1 MADLKQLGIK
11 VEQQGV
17 QQAANALKSLATR
30 ASEVVAPI
38 QAMRTALMAADSI
51 RLTALV
57 KSLETVAD
65 KTAIMKK
72 TLGGISEVGNGF
84 KGISGSFTSIATA
97 ADKLVSNVFGLEM
110 FNIQL
115 VELKNNLIALKE
127 ASGGLNGIRLPPPLP
142 PQPSPGPSPRPGN
155 GPSPH
160 PGNGPT
166 PPDPR
171 VNDNYTASQRRLIAQ
186 LEREAMQAGKTR
198 AEYLALRAAKLGVSA
213 AAEPYIAAL
222 RRAET
227 QSVSTG
233 MSQKQLANAMRMVP
247 AQFTD
252 IATQLAGGQ
261 SPFLIMLQ
269 QGGQLR
275 DMFGGFGAMFRN
287 VGAMIL
293 RFITNPF
300 VLAAGAIAGV
310 AAALYFGRKEFD
322 DFNKAMILSGNYS
335 GITSNGFLELQKS
348 LDGIGVSKSAAADAL
363 TAIAAAGLRTNLNMV
378 DLTKTML
385 DFSKQSG
392 IAIGDVVAEYKSLEK
407 DPVQA
412 ILILNEKY
420 HFLTASV
427 YQHITS
433 LVKQGEQ
440 TKAVVFAQ
448 KELERAHQEMTNR
461 MGSNL
466 GYLQRGW
473 QGFVGWLAK
482 AKNYILEIG
491 REKPQS
497 TVVSDL
503 KNQLADVNKSLQYQD
518 KGSAFESQLLKKK
531 KDLEEQLKAYDSVNQ
546 KQAVSKQLTQ
556 EDINAQ
562 TKINSLIGDGEKKSH
577 SQVAMKRELALLDKQ
592 IAEQQAKGA
601 VYSQAQIEAARRA
614 IKDKYEDKTASSKV
628 SSTNTELQ
636 RILEQTKAY
645 NAETIQLNQLGLT
658 FDKVGEARKKLNAYQ
673 AEVSSGK
680 ASEDRLRQ
688 LRVLIPALKDLAAS
702 EDTNK
707 KAKSSWDEA
716 KQIHEKSLSI
726 SALLDAQKEEINVLQ
741 TTGATQAKVSE
752 NERQSI
758 LLKKKAAEATN
769 PRIAAIMNEAAAL
782 YSEAAANEKVI
793 KSLTDVNSLKSR
805 GAARQEAGKSELDT
819 LKEQLE
825 QGDVTD
831 SRKLARN
838 IDYEEQKKI
847 IALTKEQNDARSNG
861 KAGAGAVAQL
871 QLQIEYEQRLRE
883 EKKKA
888 IDQYDEQKGSL
899 EGVMKAAGRAWED
912 FIGSAKSSE
921 QDLHSVFSSTFS
933 TMSDTLNT
941 FCTTGK
947 FTFKS
952 MSLSILK
959 NIEEILVKWL
969 AMKAI
974 MGIASA
980 VTSLVS
986 PSSSSTGSFE
996 SAGVGVGDMSSYGLS
1011 TVEAKGDAFTSS
1023 GISKFAKG
1031 GAFTNNIIS
1040 QPTIFKY
1047 AKGQSF
1053 GLMGEAGPEAIMP
1066 LARTSTGSLG
1076 VRTTGMGSAPVVTV
1090 QVNVDN
1096 NNNTTNKTTGNTD
1109 AAASFGNLIAA
1120 KVVEVIVQQKRPGG
1134 LLAQ

>member
-17 QQAANALKSLATR
+17 QQTANALKNLA
-30 ASEVVAPI
+30 ASVLKVIEPLK
-38 QAMRTALMAADSI
+38 AMQQSMLIANDMN
-51 RLTALV
+51 LTKLV
-57 KSLETVAD
+57 KSIDTVAINAS
-65 KTAIMKK
+65 KMKESLK
-72 TLGGISEVGNGF
+72 GINDIGNGF
-84 KGISGSFTSIATA
+84 KGITNSFSSVATA
-97 ADKLVSNVFGLEM
+97 AEKISGSVSGISAFNSQLVALRENLIGVKDVSGTIGSIKVGTASVRTSSAPSSRAAVSNADTQT
-110 FNIQL
+110 N
-115 VELKNNLIALKE
+115 E
-127 ASGGLNGIRLPPPLP
+127 A
-142 PQPSPGPSPRPGN
+142 
-155 GPSPH
+155 
-160 PGNGPT
+160 
-166 PPDPR
+166 
-171 VNDNYTASQRRLIAQ
+171 YTASQKRLIAQ
-186 LEREAMQAGKTR
+186 LEREALQIGKTR
-198 AEYLALRAAKLGVSA
+198 AEYLAARADKLGLA
-213 AAEPYIAAL
+213 ATAEPYIAAL
-222 RRAET
+222 KRAET

-322 DFNKAMILSGNYS
+322 DFNKAMTLSGNYS
-335 GITSNGFLELQKS
+335 GITSTGFLELQKS
-348 LDGIGVSKSAAADAL
+348 LVGIGVSKSAAADAL

-440 TKAVVFAQ
+440 AKAVAFAQ

-466 GYLQRGW
+466 GYLERGW
-473 QGFVGWLAK
+473 QSFVGWLAK
-482 AKNYILEIG
+482 AKNYMLEIG
-491 REKPQS
+491 RKKPDS

-688 LRVLIPALKDLAAS
+688 LRVLIPALKDLAAA

-986 PSSSSTGSFE
+986 PSSTPASGGGGSGMTAPSTSSGWWSPH
-996 SAGVGVGDMSSYGLS
+996 AH
-1011 TVEAKGDAFTSS
+1011 GDAFSQS
-1023 GISKFAKG
+1023 GLHKFAKG
-1031 GAFTNNIIS
+1031 SAFTNNLYTSTTPIA
-1040 QPTIFKY
+1040 F
-1047 AKGQSF
+1047 AKGGGF
-1053 GLMGEAGPEAIMP
+1053 APGIIGEAGPEAVMP
-1066 LARTSTGSLG
+1066 LTRTSSGDLG
-1076 VRTTGMGSAPVVTV
+1076 VRTTGMGSAPVVNV

-1109 AAASFGNLIAA
+1109 AAASFGNLFAA
-1120 KVVEVIVQQKRPGG
+1120 KVIEVIVQQKRPGG

>member
-17 QQAANALKSLATR
+17 QQTANALKTLA
-30 ASEVVAPI
+30 ASALKVVEPI
-38 QAMRTALMAADSI
+38 KAMQQSMLIANDMN
-51 RLTALV
+51 LTKLV
-57 KSLETVAD
+57 KSIDTVATNAS
-65 KTAIMKK
+65 KMKDSLK
-72 TLGGISEVGNGF
+72 GINDIGNGF
-84 KGISGSFTSIATA
+84 KGITNSFSSVATA
-97 ADKLVSNVFGLEM
+97 AEKISGSVTGISAFNSQLVALRENLIGIKDVSGTIGSIKVGTTSVRTSSVAASKTAVSNVDTQT
-110 FNIQL
+110 N
-115 VELKNNLIALKE
+115 E
-127 ASGGLNGIRLPPPLP
+127 A
-142 PQPSPGPSPRPGN
+142 
-155 GPSPH
+155 
-160 PGNGPT
+160 
-166 PPDPR
+166 
-171 VNDNYTASQRRLIAQ
+171 YTASQKRLIAQ
-186 LEREAMQAGKTR
+186 LEREALQIGKTR
-198 AEYLALRAAKLGVSA
+198 AEYLAARADKLGLAA

-222 RRAET
+222 KRAET

-233 MSQKQLANAMRMVP
+233 MSQKQLANAMRYVP

-293 RFITNPF
+293 GFITNPF

-310 AAALYFGRKEFD
+310 TAALYFGRKEFD

-348 LDGIGVSKSAAADAL
+348 LEGIGVSKSAAADAL
-363 TAIAAAGLRTNLNMV
+363 TAIAASGLRTNLNMV

-440 TKAVVFAQ
+440 TKAVELAQ

-461 MGSNL
+461 MDSNL

-562 TKINSLIGDGEKKSH
+562 TKISSLIGEGEKKSH

-592 IAEQQAKGA
+592 IAEQQAKGV

-614 IKDKYEDKTASSKV
+614 IKDKYEDKSASNKV

-645 NAETIQLNQLGLT
+645 NAETVQLNKLGLT
-658 FDKVGEARKKLNAYQ
+658 FDKVGEARKKLNAFQ

-688 LRVLIPALKDLAAS
+688 LRVLIPALKDLAAA

-726 SALLDAQKEEINVLQ
+726 SALLEAQKEEIETLES
-741 TTGATQAKVSE
+741 TGATQAKVSE

-793 KSLTDVNSLKSR
+793 KALTDINSLKSR
-805 GAARQEAGKSELDT
+805 GAARQESGKAELDT

-861 KAGAGAVAQL
+861 NAEAVAQL

-883 EKKKA
+883 EKKKT

-899 EGVMKAAGRAWED
+899 EGIMKAAGRAWED

-921 QDLHSVFSSTFS
+921 QDLHSVFSSSFS
-933 TMSDTLNT
+933 AMSDTLNT

-952 MSLSILK
+952 MTLSILK
-959 NIEEILVKWL
+959 NIEEILVRWL

-980 VTSLVS
+980 VKTLVS
-986 PSSSSTGSFE
+986 PSSSSSTGSFE

-1053 GLMGEAGPEAIMP
+1053 GQMGEAGPEAIMP

-1076 VRTTGMGSAPVVTV
+1076 VRTTGMGSAPVVNV

-1109 AAASFGNLIAA
+1109 TAASFGNLIAA

>member
-17 QQAANALKSLATR
+17 QQTANALKSLA
-30 ASEVVAPI
+30 ASALKVVEPI
-38 QAMRTALMAADSI
+38 KAMQQSMLIANDMN
-51 RLTALV
+51 LTKLV
-57 KSLETVAD
+57 KSIDTVAVNAS
-65 KTAIMKK
+65 KMKDSLK
-72 TLGGISEVGNGF
+72 GINDIGNGF
-84 KGISGSFTSIATA
+84 KGITNSFSSVATA
-97 ADKLVSNVFGLEM
+97 AEKISGSVAGVSAFNEQLVALKENLVGIKDVSGTIGSIKIGPTSVRTSSVSASKTAVSNVDTQT
-110 FNIQL
+110 N
-115 VELKNNLIALKE
+115 E
-127 ASGGLNGIRLPPPLP
+127 A
-142 PQPSPGPSPRPGN
+142 
-155 GPSPH
+155 
-160 PGNGPT
+160 
-166 PPDPR
+166 
-171 VNDNYTASQRRLIAQ
+171 YTASQKRLIAQ
-186 LEREAMQAGKTR
+186 LEREALQIGKTR
-198 AEYLALRAAKLGVSA
+198 AEYLAARADKLGLAA

-222 RRAET
+222 KRAET
-227 QSVSTG
+227 QAVSTG
-233 MSQKQLANAMRMVP
+233 MSQKQLANAMRYVP

-261 SPFLIMLQ
+261 SPFLIMIQ

-293 RFITNPF
+293 KFITNPF
-300 VLAAGAIAGV
+300 VIAAGAVAGLTAAFVYGAKEAEDYGKAIA
-310 AAALYFGRKEFD
+310 LT
-322 DFNKAMILSGNYS
+322 GNYS
-335 GITSNGFLELQKS
+335 QISVNQFLELQKS

-412 ILILNEKY
+412 ILTLNEKY

-427 YQHITS
+427 YQHIAS

-440 TKAVVFAQ
+440 TKAVELAQ

-461 MGSNL
+461 MDSNL
-466 GYLQRGW
+466 GYLQKGW
-473 QGFVGWLAK
+473 QVFVGWLAK
-482 AKNYILEIG
+482 AKDYILEIG
-491 REKPQS
+491 RKKPDS
-497 TVVSDL
+497 TIVETL
-503 KNQLADVNKSLQYQD
+503 KSQLADVNKSLPYQD
-518 KGSAFESQLLKKK
+518 KGSAFEAQLLNKK
-531 KDLEEQLKAYDSVNQ
+531 KDLEEQIKAYESVNQ
-546 KQAVSKQLTQ
+546 TKAVSKQLTQ

-562 TKINSLIGDGEKKSH
+562 TKISSLIGEGEKKSH

-592 IAEQQAKGA
+592 IAEQQAKGV
-601 VYSQAQIEAARRA
+601 VYSQAQIDAARKA
-614 IKDKYEDKTASSKV
+614 IRDQYVDKGAANKTSAID
-628 SSTNTELQ
+628 TTLQ
-636 RILEQTKAY
+636 QIKEQTRAY
-645 NAETIQLNQLGLT
+645 NQETEQLNKLGIT
-658 FDKVGEARKKLNAYQ
+658 FDKVGEARKKLNAWKGEI
-673 AEVSSGK
+673 ASGQ
-680 ASEDRLRQ
+680 ASEDRIRQ
-688 LRVLIPALKDLAAS
+688 LKTWIPEQEKLADA
-702 EDTNK
+702 EDRNR
-707 KAKSSWDEA
+707 KAKTPWDEA

-726 SALLDAQKEEINVLQ
+726 SALLEAQKEEINVLQ

-758 LLKKKAAEATN
+758 LLKKKAAEATD
-769 PRIAAIMNEAAAL
+769 PRIAAIMNEVAAL

-793 KSLTDVNSLKSR
+793 KTLTDVNSLKSR
-805 GAARQEAGKSELDT
+805 GAARQEAGKAELDT

-838 IDYEEQKKI
+838 MDYEEQKKI
-847 IALTKEQNDARSNG
+847 IALIKEQNDARANG
-861 KAGAGAVAQL
+861 NAEAVAQL

-899 EGVMKAAGRAWED
+899 EGIMKAAGRAWED

-921 QDLHSVFSSTFS
+921 QDLHSLFSSSFS

-952 MSLSILK
+952 MTLSILK

-980 VTSLVS
+980 VASLAS
-986 PSSSSTGSFE
+986 PSSSSAAASGGGSGMT
-996 SAGVGVGDMSSYGLS
+996 APS
-1011 TVEAKGDAFTSS
+1011 TASGWWSPHAHGDAFSQS
-1023 GISKFAKG
+1023 GIHKFAKG
-1031 GAFTNNIIS
+1031 SAFTNNLYTSTTPIA
-1040 QPTIFKY
+1040 F
-1047 AKGQSF
+1047 AKGGGF
-1053 GLMGEAGPEAIMP
+1053 APGVIGEAGPEAVMP
-1066 LARTSTGSLG
+1066 LTRTSSGDLG

-1096 NNNTTNKTTGNTD
+1096 NNDTTNKTTGNTD
-1109 AAASFGNLIAA
+1109 TAASFGNLIAA

>member
-17 QQAANALKSLATR
+17 QQTANALKNLA
-30 ASEVVAPI
+30 ASVLKVIEPLK
-38 QAMRTALMAADSI
+38 AMQQSMLIANDMN
-51 RLTALV
+51 LTKLV
-57 KSLETVAD
+57 KSIDTVAINAS
-65 KTAIMKK
+65 KMKESLK
-72 TLGGISEVGNGF
+72 GINDIGNGF
-84 KGISGSFTSIATA
+84 KGITNSFSSVATA
-97 ADKLVSNVFGLEM
+97 AEKISGSVSGISAFNSQLVALRENLIGVKDVSGTIGSIKVGTASVRTSSAPSSRAAVSNADTQT
-110 FNIQL
+110 N
-115 VELKNNLIALKE
+115 E
-127 ASGGLNGIRLPPPLP
+127 A
-142 PQPSPGPSPRPGN
+142 
-155 GPSPH
+155 
-160 PGNGPT
+160 
-166 PPDPR
+166 
-171 VNDNYTASQRRLIAQ
+171 YTASQKRLIAQ
-186 LEREAMQAGKTR
+186 LEREALQIGKTR
-198 AEYLALRAAKLGVSA
+198 AEYLAARADKLGLA
-213 AAEPYIAAL
+213 ATAEPYIAAL
-222 RRAET
+222 KRAET

-322 DFNKAMILSGNYS
+322 DFNKAMTLSGNYS

-392 IAIGDVVAEYKSLEK
+392 AAIGDVVAEYKSLEK

-440 TKAVVFAQ
+440 AKAVAFAQ

-466 GYLQRGW
+466 GYLERGW
-473 QGFVGWLAK
+473 QSFVGWLAK
-482 AKNYILEIG
+482 AKNYMLEIG
-491 REKPQS
+491 RKKPDS

-921 QDLHSVFSSTFS
+921 QDLHSLFSSTFS

-986 PSSSSTGSFE
+986 PSSSSSTGSFE

-1076 VRTTGMGSAPVVTV
+1076 VRTTGMGSAPVVNV

-1109 AAASFGNLIAA
+1109 AAASFGNLFAA
-1120 KVVEVIVQQKRPGG
+1120 KVLEVIVQQKRPGG
-1134 LLAQ
+1134 FLAQ

>member
-17 QQAANALKSLATR
+17 QQTANALKSLA
-30 ASEVVAPI
+30 ASALKVVEPI
-38 QAMRTALMAADSI
+38 KAMQQSMLIANDMN
-51 RLTALV
+51 LTKLV
-57 KSLETVAD
+57 KSIDTVAINAS
-65 KTAIMKK
+65 KMKDSLK
-72 TLGGISEVGNGF
+72 GINDIGNGF
-84 KGISGSFTSIATA
+84 KGITNSFSSVATA
-97 ADKLVSNVFGLEM
+97 AEKISGSVTGISAFNSQLVALRENLIGIKDVSGTIGSIKVGTTSARTSSVAASKTAVSNVDTQT
-110 FNIQL
+110 N
-115 VELKNNLIALKE
+115 E
-127 ASGGLNGIRLPPPLP
+127 A
-142 PQPSPGPSPRPGN
+142 
-155 GPSPH
+155 
-160 PGNGPT
+160 
-166 PPDPR
+166 
-171 VNDNYTASQRRLIAQ
+171 YTASQKRLIAQ
-186 LEREAMQAGKTR
+186 LEREALQIGKTR
-198 AEYLALRAAKLGVSA
+198 AEYLAARADKLGLAA

-222 RRAET
+222 KRAET
-227 QSVSTG
+227 QSLSTG
-233 MSQKQLANAMRMVP
+233 MSQKQLANAMRYVP

-261 SPFLIMLQ
+261 SPFLIMIQ

-300 VLAAGAIAGV
+300 VLAAASIAGFTTAV
-310 AAALYFGRKEFD
+310 IFGAKETENLNKSLALT
-322 DFNKAMILSGNYS
+322 GNYS
-335 GITSNGFLELQKS
+335 GITTQKFLELQKS
-348 LDGIGVSKSAAADAL
+348 LASVGVAKSDVAEAL
-363 TAIAAAGLRTNLNMV
+363 TAVATSGLRAGGNIEG
-378 DLTKTML
+378 LTKTII
-385 DFSKQSG
+385 DFSKRSG
-392 IAIGDVVAEYKSLEK
+392 ESIADIVAEYKSLEK

-412 ILILNEKY
+412 ILTLNEKY
-420 HFLTASV
+420 HFLTVST
-427 YQHITS
+427 YQHITA
-433 LVKQGEQ
+433 LMKQGEQ
-440 TKAVVFAQ
+440 TKAVALAEA
-448 KELERAHQEMTNR
+448 ELEKAHKSMAGTIVSNAGTMQKAWAGLLGLLSKVKNVILEVGRPASLTELQARLATVNKQIAAGGKQTFVPGIGMTSAGDTAELRAEKLKLEQEINK
-461 MGSNL
+461 
-466 GYLQRGW
+466 
-473 QGFVGWLAK
+473 AK
-482 AKNYILEIG
+482 ATQATQQRN
-491 REKPQS
+491 
-497 TVVSDL
+497 
-503 KNQLADVNKSLQYQD
+503 VNVLT
-518 KGSAFESQLLKKK
+518 
-531 KDLEEQLKAYDSVNQ
+531 EEQRKNMEA
-546 KQAVSKQLTQ
+546 
-556 EDINAQ
+556 
-562 TKINSLIGDGEKKSH
+562 INSLIDQGNKKSH
-577 SQVAMKRELALLDKQ
+577 SQLAMKQELAALDKK
-592 IAEQQAKGA
+592 IASVPAGTF
-601 VYSQAQIEAARRA
+601 SQAQIEAARKA
-614 IKDKYEDKTASSKV
+614 IRDQYEDKSASSKV

-636 RILEQTKAY
+636 RILEQTRAY

-688 LRVLIPALKDLAAS
+688 LRVLIPALKDMAAA
-702 EDTNK
+702 EDANK
-707 KAKSSWDEA
+707 KAKTSWDEA
-716 KQIHEKSLSI
+716 KQVHEKSLSI

-741 TTGATQAKVSE
+741 ATGATQAKVSE

-793 KSLTDVNSLKSR
+793 KTLTDVNSLKSR
-805 GAARQEAGKSELDT
+805 GAARQEAGKAELDT
-819 LKEQLE
+819 LNEQLE

-838 IDYEEQKKI
+838 MDYEEQKKI
-847 IALTKEQNDARSNG
+847 IALIKEQNDARSNG
-861 KAGAGAVAQL
+861 NAEAVAQL

-899 EGVMKAAGRAWED
+899 EGIMKSAGRAWED

-921 QDLHSVFSSTFS
+921 QDLQSLFSSSFS

-980 VTSLVS
+980 VTSLA
-986 PSSSSTGSFE
+986 SSSSSSSSSGGSGMTAP
-996 SAGVGVGDMSSYGLS
+996 STSSGWWS
-1011 TVEAKGDAFTSS
+1011 PHAHGDAFSQS
-1023 GISKFAKG
+1023 GIHKFAKG
-1031 GAFTNNIIS
+1031 SAFTNNLYTSTTPIA
-1040 QPTIFKY
+1040 F
-1047 AKGQSF
+1047 AKGGGF
-1053 GLMGEAGPEAIMP
+1053 APGIIGEAGPEAVMP
-1066 LARTSTGSLG
+1066 LTRTSSGDLG